1 MQPVVLDGYYTLIVA
16 TIVLI
21 VGRYLVQKIKLLNDF
36 NIPEPVV
43 GGLVA
48 AVMLTIAHAAFGF
61 VISIYG
67 SLQTAMMLMFFS
79 SIGLGADFSKLKAGG
94 KPLVVLTIVVGIFIL
109 VQNITGITVATLF
122 GMNPLTGLVTGSITL
137 TGGHG
142 TAAGWGPRL
151 EEIGVTGATTLGI
164 ACATFGLV
172 IGGLL
177 GGPVAR
183 RLIAKH
189 HLTNTRHTSSGATP
203 DKQALDATG
212 AEPALNEDGYIDAA
226 QYPFENPEQ
235 LRLITAQSALETL
248 SLFAVCLAVS
258 SYISTFFSTNFP
270 NAPITIPTFVWALA
284 TGVVVRNLVTPLFNF
299 NVFDRCVDV
308 TGNVALSLFLA
319 MALLSLKLWE
329 LVGLAIPLLAI
340 LAVQTVVMAV
350 FASVATFRAMGKDY
364 DAAVIA
370 AGHCGFGMGA
380 TPTAVAN
387 MQAITSKYGASH
399 KAFLI
404 IPLVGAFFVDIINAT
419 VLSIFTSLPFLR

>member
-1 MQPVVLDGYYTLIVA
+1 MQSLVLDGYYTLIAA

-21 VGRYLVQKIKLLNDF
+21 VGRYLVQKVKFLNDF

-48 AVMLTIAHAAFGF
+48 ALGLTIAHAAFGF
-61 VISIYG
+61 VISIHG
-67 SLQTAMMLMFFS
+67 GLQTALMLMFFS
-79 SIGLGADFSKLKAGG
+79 SVGLGADFSKLKAGG
-94 KPLVVLTIVVGIFIL
+94 TPLVVLTVVVGIFIL
-109 VQNITGITVATLF
+109 VQNVVGIGMASLF
-122 GMNPLTGLVTGSITL
+122 GMHPLTGLVTGSITL

-151 EEIGVTGATTLGI
+151 EEMGVTGATALGI

-183 RLIAKH
+183 RLIARHK
-189 HLTNTRHTSSGATP
+189 LTTTRHTSAGATP

-212 AEPALNEDGYIDAA
+212 AEPAVNEDGYIDPN
-226 QYPFENPEQ
+226 QYPFENPQ
-235 LRLITAQSALETL
+235 RLRLITAQAALETL
-248 SLFAVCLAVS
+248 SLFAICLATS
-258 SYISTFFSTNFP
+258 SYISSYISTNFP

-284 TGVVVRNLVTPLFNF
+284 TGVVVRNLITPLFKF
-299 NVFDRCVDV
+299 DVFDRCVDV
-308 TGNVALSLFLA
+308 IGNVALSLFLA

-329 LVGLAIPLLAI
+329 LIDLAIPLLAI
-340 LAVQTVVMAV
+340 LTVQTLVMAV
-350 FASVATFRAMGKDY
+350 FASVVTFRAMGKDY
-364 DAAVIA
+364 DAAVVA

-419 VLSIFTSLPFLR
+419 VLSVFTSLPFLR